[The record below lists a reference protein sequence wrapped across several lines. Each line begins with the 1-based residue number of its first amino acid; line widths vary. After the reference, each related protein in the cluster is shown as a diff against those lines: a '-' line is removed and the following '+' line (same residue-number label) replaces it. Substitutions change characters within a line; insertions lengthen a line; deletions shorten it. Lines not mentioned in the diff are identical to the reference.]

1 MKVLTPFRLLVA
13 LPVVLVLRGV
23 KTHSGGCGGVVLFL
37 PVFCIMFLK
46 NSQNGLRHLDIYMT
60 EDLKRAAAVCV
71 CLGQG
76 KYWLPPHH
84 PISSMIEITFRLRGS
99 LGSFS

>member
-1 MKVLTPFRLLVA
+1 MLWFCVATAEALKPFQLLVA
-13 LPVVLVLRGV
+13 LPVAVVLRGV

-60 EDLKRAAAVCV
+60 EDLKRAAVCV
-71 CLGQG
+71 CA
-76 KYWLPPHH
+76 
-84 PISSMIEITFRLRGS
+84 
-99 LGSFS
+99 

>member
-1 MKVLTPFRLLVA
+1 MVLL
-13 LPVVLVLRGV
+13 VVLVLRAV
-23 KTHSGGCGGVVLFL
+23 RSHSGGCGGVVLFL

-71 CLGQG
+71 LKDMGNTRSRTTT
-76 KYWLPPHH
+76 L
-84 PISSMIEITFRLRGS
+84 LAA
-99 LGSFS
+99 

>member
-1 MKVLTPFRLLVA
+1 MRKHARAGDTRFCEARVKVLTPFQLLVA
-13 LPVVLVLRGV
+13 LPVAVVLRGV

-60 EDLKRAAAVCV
+60 EDLKRAAVCV
-71 CLGQG
+71 CA
-76 KYWLPPHH
+76 
-84 PISSMIEITFRLRGS
+84 
-99 LGSFS
+99 